1 MKIVSVIFGILLS
14 SIPIFAQDGT
24 YRLNVLSYQWTTS
37 HKPVN
42 FTWQGHSNTSCN
54 GNSNVT
60 GYVSGSGSFSANGT
74 SSGSCST
81 TFTPP
86 STQTIDIQKP
96 VVFILAETDSS
107 RMVLSCTRNVLWSQ
121 CEALNPGTFLAR
133 TDKGHFEVEAS
144 NGKGKEEWVKFEIVQ
159 QSAIQRTVVQP
170 IPQTDAKVSILPPT
184 SAADNS
190 NPGFST
196 RWKSM
201 TSGNL
206 RTLRFTGDYIYGE
219 VVISEAATKAGMFS
233 LMEVQKSGEIYKGT
247 SNIRQVRQDGVA
259 CSYKE
264 DVELT
269 LVTPARIEGRGM
281 SPPDNAKLDWTSC
294 TYSPSPTWKEF
305 AWIPVQ

>member
-1 MKIVSVIFGILLS
+1 MKIVSVIFGILIS

-170 IPQTDAKVSILPPT
+170 VPQTEAKASILPPT

-190 NPGFST
+190 NPGFPT

-201 TSGNL
+201 TSGTV
-206 RTLRFTGDYIYGE
+206 RTLRFSGDYIYGE
-219 VVISEAATKAGMFS
+219 LVVPEAAAKAGMFG
-233 LMEVQKSGEIYKGT
+233 LLEVKKSGEKYTGT
-247 SNIRQVRQDGVA
+247 YNTRGVSQNGA
-259 CSYKE
+259 ICSFKIE
-264 DVELT
+264 IELT
-269 LVTPARIEGRGM
+269 SVTPTRIEGRVMG
-281 SPPDNAKLDWTSC
+281 PPSNAKLDWNSC
-294 TYSPSPTWKEF
+294 TYSASLAWQEF
-305 AWIPVQ
+305 TWIPVQ